1 MKKFFLISGIFI
13 LILLTAII
21 KNSTKEIEDNIFITK
36 ENLRILNN
44 EFGNLA
50 LEYNFLS
57 SSEKLLKYQSI
68 YFENELVKKKLE
80 DIKIINIDKNIV
92 EIDKFKIYKK
102 KWLKT

>member
-68 YFENELVKKKLE
+68 YFENELVKKNL
-80 DIKIINIDKNIV
+80 DQIKIIHNYKDNIFIKNL
-92 EIDKFKIYKK
+92 EISKNKN
-102 KWLKT
+102 

>member
-1 MKKFFLISGIFI
+1 MKKFFLVSGIFI

-21 KNSTKEIEDNIFITK
+21 KNSTKEIEDNIFVTK

-68 YFENELVKKKLE
+68 YFENELVKKNL
-80 DIKIINIDKNIV
+80 DQIKIIHNYKDNLFIKNL
-92 EIDKFKIYKK
+92 EISKNEN
-102 KWLKT
+102 

>member
-68 YFENELVKKKLE
+68 YFENELVKKNL
-80 DIKIINIDKNIV
+80 DQIKIIHNYKDNLFIKNL
-92 EIDKFKIYKK
+92 EISKNEN
-102 KWLKT
+102 

>member
-68 YFENELVKKKLE
+68 YFENELVKKNL
-80 DIKIINIDKNIV
+80 DQIKIIQNNKDNLSIKNL
-92 EIDKFKIYKK
+92 KISKNEN
-102 KWLKT
+102 

>member
-1 MKKFFLISGIFI
+1 MKKFFFISSIFV

-21 KNSTKEIEDNIFITK
+21 KNSTKQIEDNIFVTK

-68 YFENELVKKKLE
+68 YFENELVKKNL
-80 DIKIINIDKNIV
+80 DQVKIIHNYKDNLSIKNL
-92 EIDKFKIYKK
+92 KISKNEN
-102 KWLKT
+102 

>member
-1 MKKFFLISGIFI
+1 M
-13 LILLTAII
+13 TAII

-50 LEYNFLS
+50 LEHNFLS

-68 YFENELVKKKLE
+68 YFENELVKKDL
-80 DIKIINIDKNIV
+80 DQVKIIHNYKDNLSIKNL
-92 EIDKFKIYKK
+92 KISKNEN
-102 KWLKT
+102 

>member
-1 MKKFFLISGIFI
+1 MKKFFFISSIFI
-13 LILLTAII
+13 LILFTAII
-21 KNSTKEIEDNIFITK
+21 KNSTKEIEDNIFVTK

-68 YFENELVKKKLE
+68 YF
-80 DIKIINIDKNIV
+80 
-92 EIDKFKIYKK
+92 
-102 KWLKT
+102 

>member
-1 MKKFFLISGIFI
+1 MKKFFFISSIFI

-21 KNSTKEIEDNIFITK
+21 KNSTKEIEDNIFVTK

-68 YFENELVKKKLE
+68 YF
-80 DIKIINIDKNIV
+80 
-92 EIDKFKIYKK
+92 
-102 KWLKT
+102 

>member
-68 YFENELVKKKLE
+68 YFENELVKKNL
-80 DIKIINIDKNIV
+80 DQIKIIENHRDSLSIKNL
-92 EIDKFKIYKK
+92 EISKNEN
-102 KWLKT
+102 

>member
-1 MKKFFLISGIFI
+1 MKKFFFISSIFV

-21 KNSTKEIEDNIFITK
+21 KNSTKQIEDNIFVTK

-68 YFENELVKKKLE
+68 YFENELVKKNL
-80 DIKIINIDKNIV
+80 DQVKIIHNYKDNFYIKNL
-92 EIDKFKIYKK
+92 KISKNEN
-102 KWLKT
+102 